1 MARDSASGMNR
12 PLWRHATVFAL
23 VVLLVTGQPAAQ
35 GLSRAAPESVGM
47 SSDRLA
53 RFDTL
58 AVDAIRQEQVAGLV
72 TLVVRSGKVV
82 HHGAYGALDLAT
94 RAPMP
99 RDAIFRIASMTKPV
113 ISVAA
118 MMLIEEGKLLLSDP
132 VARYLPGFKQT
143 TVALQGGGG
152 GGSLQVVPARRVITV
167 RDLLTHTAG
176 IPNPR
181 NLDGTLLARY
191 RDASLGAPLLNALD
205 EPIGS
210 LMERLP
216 GLPFVAQPGERFV
229 YGFSTDVLGAVIERS
244 SGLALDE
251 FLRRR
256 IFAPLGMHDTHFFLP
271 LEKTARLAATH
282 NPKDG
287 GGLVRGRDDDMEW
300 TGQGAFVHGPRRAFS
315 GGGGLLSTANDYAR
329 FLQMLL
335 NGGELDGARILS
347 PASVRLMTTNHVGDL
362 YAKAENLPGMGF
374 GFGFEVKLEPGVPGF
389 DIPAFAS
396 PGAFA
401 WGGAAF
407 TTFWV
412 DPEQQLVA
420 VFLAQLRP
428 YAHLDLS
435 KKFGN
440 IVYHAILDRAR

>member
-1 MARDSASGMNR
+1 MTPLERTPAGIRRLPR
-12 PLWRHATVFAL
+12 PAAL
-23 VVLLVTGQPAAQ
+23 AALTVLLCMGQPAAQ
-35 GLSRAAPESVGM
+35 SLTRATPESVGM
-47 SSDRLA
+47 SSERLA
-53 RFDTL
+53 RLDAL
-58 AVDAIRQEQVAGLV
+58 AAKAVEEEQVAGLV
-72 TLVVRSGKVV
+72 TLVARSGKVV
-82 HHGAYGALDLAT
+82 HHGAYGVLDVAT
-94 RAPMP
+94 GARMP
-99 RDAIFRIASMTKPV
+99 GDAIFRIASMTKPV

-118 MMLIEEGKLLLSDP
+118 LMLVEEGKLLLSDP

-143 TVALQGGGG
+143 TVAVQE
-152 GGSLQVVPARRVITV
+152 GGSLQIVSARRVITV

-181 NLDGTLLARY
+181 DLDGALLARY
-191 RDASLGAPLLNALD
+191 RDASLGAPLLNARD
-205 EPIGS
+205 EPIAS

-216 GLPFVAQPGERFV
+216 SLPFVAQPGERFV

-271 LEKTARLAATH
+271 LEKTGRLAATH

-300 TGQGAFVHGPRRAFS
+300 TGQGAFVRGPRRAFS

-374 GFGFEVKLEPGVPGF
+374 GFGFEVKLEPHVPGF

-412 DPEQQLVA
+412 DPEQQLVV

-428 YAHLDLS
+428 YTHLDLS

-440 IVYHAILDRAR
+440 IVYHAILAPAP